1 MRGSLVEQY
10 KYLDGFAEQ
19 LDTLPCAIGV
29 GRLDT
34 HASPDL
40 DAYVDEL
47 SKRDRIFPVL
57 DVDVRRK
64 DDVVLLI
71 DTLLAQI
78 EANLH
83 GE

>member
-1 MRGSLVEQY
+1 M
-10 KYLDGFAEQ
+10 
-19 LDTLPCAIGV
+19 
-29 GRLDT
+29 GRLET
-34 HASPDL
+34 HPTPTL
-40 DAYVDEL
+40 DDYIDEL
-47 SKRDRIFPVL
+47 SKRNRIFPVL

-83 GE
+83 GEQP